1 LLNKLKISNKMED
14 NKNNNSGFLIDF
26 NEPNESSA
34 RKGGELFP
42 GEIDNLLSLVDTWT
56 KYQPQSRGNSVKFE
70 KKDK

>member
-1 LLNKLKISNKMED
+1 MED
-14 NKNNNSGFLIDF
+14 NKNNSGFQIDF
-26 NEPNESSA
+26 NDINESSA
-34 RKGGELFP
+34 RRGGELFP

>member
-1 LLNKLKISNKMED
+1 MED
-14 NKNNNSGFLIDF
+14 NKNNSGFQIDF

-34 RKGGELFP
+34 RRGGELFP